1 MLPLPD
7 TNDSLLIRTDF
18 ADGLAWKSLVEEVRR
33 ENSDGFRA
41 YVELVDETGFASA
54 DPLEL
59 KAAVAM
65 AGTDAAVLFVADSQ
79 TLGQSGFPILVIDL
93 VEDRPSFRCLAR
105 DLWSVDNNLNIANM
119 AWEEFSTATDDE
131 GVFRGAEEA

>member
-93 VEDRPSFRCLAR
+93 LEDRPSFRCLAR
-105 DLWSVDNNLNIANM
+105 DLWSADNNLNIANM
-119 AWEEFSTATDDE
+119 GWEEFSTAMDDE
-131 GVFRGAEEA
+131 GVFRGVEEA

>member
-93 VEDRPSFRCLAR
+93 LEDRPSFRCLAR

-119 AWEEFSTATDDE
+119 GWEEFSTATDDE
-131 GVFRGAEEA
+131 GVFRGVEEA